1 MQFHIVAVQKD
12 TAVMLVEQKILGLGE
27 INSELET
34 LHVLKGTGLQFEES
48 AHEVKGLHVAVTLVV
63 ILQLIH
69 LVMGYGKSG
78 HRSWV
83 VKMVWLVVKH
93 LVNFLQGK
101 LKQRHKKNGM
111 FQAQTLH
118 NYSVLVTEYK
128 IKASDVMSH
137 ILAYHFHRP
146 YSHRQLTQ

>member
-1 MQFHIVAVQKD
+1 MLLVVQFHIVAVQKD

-48 AHEVKGLHVAVTLVV
+48 DHEVKGLHGAVKLVV
-63 ILQLIH
+63 ILQLLH

-101 LKQRHKKNGM
+101 LKQRHIKKMVFFKYNHYIIIQ
-111 FQAQTLH
+111 F
-118 NYSVLVTEYK
+118 
-128 IKASDVMSH
+128 
-137 ILAYHFHRP
+137 
-146 YSHRQLTQ
+146 